1 VESSPGRLSV
11 TEAGARYHRDRHSD
25 RTQRERPGIHFG
37 AFTMDRKLRREG
49 IVLRR
54 RQVIAAAGASLLA
67 GSVALARAAPRT
79 SSLACVV
86 RPQQI
91 EGPYF
96 VDEKLNRSDIRP
108 DPRTKVMS
116 EGVPLSLTFKVS
128 RTEGSGCLP
137 LAGAQVDVWHCDAEG
152 LYSDTDD
159 FQDDTRGFKFLRG
172 YQITDRNGAA
182 SFTTIFP
189 GWYPG
194 RTVHI
199 HFKIRVGPQG
209 KGAGGKAFTSQ
220 IYFDD
225 ALTDVIHTQLPYSKR
240 GQRKVRN
247 NRDVVSLIGG
257 SKLILPLREQKKG
270 YAGIF
275 EVSLE
280 M

>member
-1 VESSPGRLSV
+1 MKS
-11 TEAGARYHRDRHSD
+11 
-25 RTQRERPGIHFG
+25 
-37 AFTMDRKLRREG
+37 RRNSG
-49 IVLRR
+49 SRFVPRR
-54 RQVIAAAGASLLA
+54 RDLLAALGAGGASLIA
-67 GSVALARAAPRT
+67 GVPFSGAAQRNASV
-79 SSLACVV
+79 ACVV

-96 VDEKLNRSDIRP
+96 VDLKLNRSDIRS
-108 DPRTKVMS
+108 DPRTKGVS
-116 EGVPLSLTFKVS
+116 QGVPLYLTFKVS
-128 RTEGSGCLP
+128 RTEESTCLP

-152 LYSDTDD
+152 LYSEADD
-159 FQDDTRGFKFLRG
+159 FQEDTRGFRFLRG

-182 SFTTIFP
+182 SFTTIYP

-209 KGAGGKAFTSQ
+209 KAAGGREFTSQ

-225 ALTDVIHTQLPYSKR
+225 AITDAVHAELPYSKR
-240 GQRKVRN
+240 GPRKVRN

-257 SKLILPLREQKKG
+257 SKLILPLREEKKG
-270 YAGIF
+270 YAGTF
-275 EVSLE
+275 EISLQ